1 MKTNIPSR
9 LSDTEL
15 VAEVSRLAHCERE
28 TTAHLI
34 AHLAEFDAR
43 GLYLGL
49 GFSSLFSYCTE
60 ILRLF
65 EHEAYNR
72 IEAARAAR
80 AFPLILDML
89 VEGSLNLTTVRLLAP
104 HLRGDNHEDLLA
116 AASCRRKC
124 EVEELLGRRFP
135 RPDVPSSVRRLP
147 AVSLPSPPR
156 GVLVSAVPPVA
167 STVVVP
173 PALPPPDVRQPAVR
187 PLAPDR
193 YAIRF
198 TASAE
203 ACEELRLAQDLL
215 RHAIPDGDPAE
226 IF

>member
-60 ILRLF
+60 ILRLS

-72 IEAARAAR
+72 IEAARAARAAR

-116 AASCRRKC
+116 AA
-124 EVEELLGRRFP
+124 
-135 RPDVPSSVRRLP
+135 
-147 AVSLPSPPR
+147 
-156 GVLVSAVPPVA
+156 
-167 STVVVP
+167 
-173 PALPPPDVRQPAVR
+173 
-187 PLAPDR
+187 
-193 YAIRF
+193 
-198 TASAE
+198 
-203 ACEELRLAQDLL
+203 
-215 RHAIPDGDPAE
+215 
-226 IF
+226 